1 MIEGWITPKAISAN
15 SNNALPQP
23 KNFAFFTLQRKVK
36 EPFSGKSF
44 CKKDPSCCQKLAFD
58 EAFRKD
64 SNKLHL
70 LPKSSNNLKNSE
82 KELYRSFQRACWED
96 HLIRKEKLVIGALEV
111 WEPPHRTING
121 RHFENEVD
129 ENWVLFE
136 VLEIEGM
143 IGIPTN

>member
-1 MIEGWITPKAISAN
+1 M
-15 SNNALPQP
+15 
-23 KNFAFFTLQRKVK
+23 NFAPQKQSQQIATTLCRNRKSHFLHRHRKVK

-82 KELYRSFQRACWED
+82 KELYRSFQRACWRRSP
-96 HLIRKEKLVIGALEV
+96 HKKRKNTDWRQRFGSPLTAQSMALTLKMRLKKIGCFL
-111 WEPPHRTING
+111 N
-121 RHFENEVD
+121 HFGNS
-129 ENWVLFE
+129 
-136 VLEIEGM
+136 
-143 IGIPTN
+143 